1 LFSQSKN
8 PQIHTT
14 HELWTEHINGEAV
27 MKKIYVLGIG
37 GTGAKCIQAAVHLH
51 ASGAYGKDVRMG
63 VLLVDADASNGNL
76 QSARETIHSALEA
89 GSLLRDTNV
98 SLFSGVLKNYGYWN
112 PLGGYSD
119 RVTLSDI
126 YREAGMRAVDTGLG
140 ELYDCLVA
148 PEEKQADLSVGFRG
162 RPSIGSAVVSRIN
175 STGFG
180 QGPWPEF
187 INDIQADCANG
198 DKPRIHLF
206 GSIFGGT
213 GSSGLPTL
221 GTLLS
226 RQLKGVRDAVEIT
239 ASVLLPYFDFD
250 VPDDDDIYAESKNF
264 TLNTDAALQY
274 LARLA
279 GESFNCI
286 YLVGDGTKQR
296 YERPSSGGASQNN
309 PSSCIELIAAAAVSA
324 ATGSG
329 YGNGA
334 YLTVSDDSLMSWE
347 DFPGELTSTSL
358 KTTLRTCY
366 AWHSN
371 FYNEL
376 REAQRFDSKNSFTKA
391 APWFDRF
398 FSLSNRTN
406 RPDIEGEDQSKQ
418 IAAFDKWSVDFLQW
432 FQQLCWSGTKR
443 EQLADIRDATFKT
456 YDGLE
461 PDISRAYLES
471 LEKLVI
477 GQSVAKREKWRDSI
491 DLLKNHL
498 ADSKHRLEGT
508 VGLINNLYE
517 II

>member
-1 LFSQSKN
+1 
-8 PQIHTT
+8 
-14 HELWTEHINGEAV
+14 
-27 MKKIYVLGIG
+27 MKKVYVLGIG

-76 QSARETIHSALEA
+76 QSARETVHCALEA

-112 PLGGYSD
+112 PLGDYSD
-119 RVTLSDI
+119 RLTLSDI
-126 YREAGMRAVDTGLG
+126 YREAGLRAVDTGLG

-162 RPSIGSAVVSRIN
+162 RPSIGSAVVSRIR
-175 STGFG
+175 STGFS
-180 QGPWPEF
+180 QGPWPEL

-226 RQLKGVRDAVEIT
+226 RELKGVRDAVEIT

-250 VPDDDDIYAESKNF
+250 VPDDDDIYAEAKNF

-279 GESFNCI
+279 GDSFNCI

-296 YERPSSGGASQNN
+296 YERPSSGGPTQNN

-324 ATGSG
+324 EAGSG

-347 DFPGELTSTSL
+347 DFPGELTSKSL
-358 KTTLRTCY
+358 KSTLRTCY
-366 AWHSN
+366 TWHFN
-371 FYNEL
+371 LYNEL
-376 REAQRFDSKNSFTKA
+376 REAQRFDSKNSFAKA

-406 RPDIEGEDQSKQ
+406 RPDIEGEDQSRQ

-432 FQQLCWSGTKR
+432 FQQLCWSGTAR
-443 EQLADIRDATFKT
+443 EQLADIRDVSFKP

-461 PDISRAYLES
+461 PDISRVYLES
-471 LEKLVI
+471 LERLVI
-477 GQSVAKREKWRDSI
+477 GQTLAKREKWRDSI